1 MRSLHRFLIR
11 LRNLVT
17 SRRGDQRLREELED
31 YVAREA
37 EANMQAGM
45 SEEEARRRARM
56 KLGAAEAIREQYHA
70 EEGLPL
76 LECLALDTQ
85 SSLRQMR
92 HSPGFTLVVVLTMAL
107 GIAATTTMFT
117 LVYSTLLRSLPYP
130 QSERVI
136 AIHDTRIA
144 GRSAGGLM
152 TGPRF
157 YDIEARNRSFS
168 SLTCIYFDESTLIAG
183 KKLPIYVNAA
193 AANAGFWDVFGTAP
207 MLGRVFNAKDDLPHA
222 PQTVV
227 LSYSGWQRLFGGD
240 PNVIG
245 EQVTLYQQTATIV
258 GVMPRDFSAPGSVD
272 LWHPAQFVPNEWGNY
287 RGDELRGYIVFGRL
301 RPGVTPAQAQGD
313 LDRIGEQL
321 RREYPSSDGA
331 WRFTSETLREA
342 LYGHVQ
348 PALLVLLIASA
359 LLLLIACINV
369 ANLLLSRATARRRE
383 VALRRAL
390 GASGRR
396 VAFQL
401 LVESGLLGLAGGG
414 TGILLAFALTRTAAT
429 SLPGILGRPGTI
441 HMDGIVI
448 GIAMLIS
455 LATGIVF
462 GVAPVLE
469 TRKVQLHSA
478 LKQGEARLG
487 GSSGNWL
494 RSVLVG
500 VQVGLSLVLLV
511 GASLLAESLWNL
523 TKQPLGFEP
532 EHLLTFRLV
541 LPFNTRPEVARN
553 FYNDVQQ
560 RIENLPGVEA
570 AGQINSPPMMDFHLL
585 ARYGADWLPQG
596 PNQPAISADSRS
608 IAGNL
613 LGAMGTPLLAGRA
626 FSAEDQVSTLPPVLV
641 NETLVREF
649 LPKGNPIGH
658 HLLLD
663 GQAHE
668 IVGVVADVRGV
679 SGAIAAEP
687 GPAVYSP
694 ANADGSWHRYF
705 LVRTNVPPEQVVKS
719 IREQVYQAD
728 PRQSVGRIE
737 TMDQLLSDA
746 VAQPRLNAAVVGSFA
761 GIALL
766 LACVGIYGVVSY
778 FAAQRTQ
785 EIGVRMALGA
795 TRGNITRLF
804 VRRAMVPAAIGLAT
818 GTVVSLA
825 ANRLLR
831 SQLYGVQPDD
841 LRLYLAS
848 LLVLLTPLLV
858 ATLRPAMRAA
868 KTEPMEAL
876 RTE

>member
-1 MRSLHRFLIR
+1 MKALRRFVTR
-11 LRNLVT
+11 LRNLVIG
-17 SRRGDQRLREELED
+17 RRGDARLREEMED
-31 YVAREA
+31 YVARAA
-37 EANMQAGM
+37 EANLQAGM
-45 SEEEARRRARM
+45 SEEEARRQARM
-56 KLGAAEAIREQYHA
+56 KLGAGEAIREQYHA

-76 LECLALDTQ
+76 LECLALDTRFA
-85 SSLRQMR
+85 LRQMR
-92 HSPGFTLVVVLTMAL
+92 RSPGFTLVVVLTMAL

-117 LVYSTLLRSLPYP
+117 VVYSTLVRSLPYP
-130 QSERVI
+130 QSGRIV
-136 AIHDTRIA
+136 AFHDTRIA

-168 SLTCIYFDESTLIAG
+168 SLAIFSFNESTLIAG

-193 AANAGFWDVFGTAP
+193 VVNAGFWDVFDTAP
-207 MLGRVFNAKDDLPHA
+207 MLGRVLNAKDDVPHA

-227 LSYSGWQRLFGGD
+227 LSYPGWQRLFGGN

-245 EQVTLYQQTATIV
+245 EQVTLDQQTAAIV
-258 GVMPRDFSAPGSVD
+258 GVMPRDFSAPAGVD
-272 LWHPAQFVPNEWGNY
+272 FWRAAQLGPNSWGNY
-287 RGDELRGYIVFGRL
+287 RGDGLRAFNVFGRL
-301 RPGVTPAQAQGD
+301 RRGVTPAQAQGD

-331 WRFTSETLREA
+331 WRFTSETLRED
-342 LYGHVQ
+342 LYGKMQ
-348 PALLVLLIASA
+348 PALVALLIASA

-369 ANLLLSRATARRRE
+369 ANLLLSRATARQRE

-401 LVESGLLGLAGGG
+401 LVESGLLALAGGG

-448 GIAMLIS
+448 GIALLIS
-455 LATGIVF
+455 LATGMVF

-478 LKQGEARLG
+478 LKRGEARLG
-487 GSSGNWL
+487 GSSGHWL

-541 LPFNTRPEVARN
+541 LPFDTTPEVARN
-553 FYNDVQQ
+553 FFNDVQQ

-570 AGQINSPPMMDFHLL
+570 AGEINSRPMLDFHLRL
-585 ARYGADWLPQG
+585 SYDADWLPQVA
-596 PNQPAISADSRS
+596 NQPAISADSRS

-626 FSAEDQVSTLPPVLV
+626 FTAEDQVATLPPVLV
-641 NETLVREF
+641 NEALVREF

-663 GQAHE
+663 GQARE

-687 GPAVYSP
+687 GPVVYSP

-719 IREQVYQAD
+719 IRQQVYQAN
-728 PRQSVGRIE
+728 PRESVGRIE
-737 TMDQLLSDA
+737 TMDQLLSAA
-746 VAQPRLNAAVVGSFA
+746 VAQPRLNAAVVASFA

-766 LACVGIYGVVSY
+766 LACVGIYGVVSF

-795 TRGNITRLF
+795 TRCDITQLF
-804 VRRAMVPAAIGLAT
+804 VRRAMVPAAIGLVI

-848 LLVLLTPLLV
+848 LLVLLAPLLV
-858 ATLRPAMRAA
+858 ATLRPAIRAG
-868 KTEPMEAL
+868 KTEPMVAL

>member
-1 MRSLHRFLIR
+1 MKTLRRFVTR

-17 SRRGDQRLREELED
+17 GRRGDARLREEMED
-31 YVAREA
+31 YVARAA
-37 EANMQAGM
+37 EANLQAGM
-45 SEEEARRRARM
+45 SEEEARRQARM
-56 KLGAAEAIREQYHA
+56 KLGAVEAIREQYHA

-76 LECLALDTQ
+76 LECLVQDTRF
-85 SSLRQMR
+85 SLRQMR
-92 HSPGFTLVVVLTMAL
+92 RSPGFTLVVVLTMAL
-107 GIAATTTMFT
+107 GIAATTTIFT
-117 LVYSTLLRSLPYP
+117 VVYSTLVRNLPYP
-130 QSERVI
+130 QSERIV

-168 SLTCIYFDESTLIAG
+168 SLAIFSFKESTLIAG

-193 AANAGFWDVFGTAP
+193 VVNAGFWDVFDTAP
-207 MLGRVFNAKDDLPHA
+207 MLGRVLNTKDDVPHA
-222 PQTVV
+222 PQTAV
-227 LSYSGWQRLFGGD
+227 LSYPGWQRLFGGD

-245 EQVTLYQQTATIV
+245 EQVTLDQQTATIV
-258 GVMPRDFSAPGSVD
+258 GVMPRDFSAPAGVDFWRAAQLGPNSWGS
-272 LWHPAQFVPNEWGNY
+272 Y
-287 RGDELRGYIVFGRL
+287 RGDGLRAFNVFGRL
-301 RPGVTPAQAQGD
+301 RRGITPAQAQGD

-321 RREYPSSDGA
+321 RRDYPSSDGA
-331 WRFTSETLREA
+331 WRFTSETLREY

-348 PALLVLLIASA
+348 PALVALLIASA

-369 ANLLLSRATARRRE
+369 ANLLLSRATARQRE

-401 LVESGLLGLAGGG
+401 LVESGLLAFAGGG
-414 TGILLAFALTRTAAT
+414 TGILMAWGLTRRAAT
-429 SLPGILGRPGTI
+429 SLPGILGQPGTI
-441 HMDGIVI
+441 HMDAIVI
-448 GIAMLIS
+448 GIALLTS

-469 TRKVQLHSA
+469 TRKVPLHSA

-500 VQVGLSLVLLV
+500 VQVSLSLVLLV
-511 GASLLAESLWNL
+511 GAWLLAESLWNL

-541 LPFNTRPEVARN
+541 LPFSTRPEVARN
-553 FYNDVQQ
+553 FFNDVQQ

-570 AGQINSPPMMDFHLL
+570 AGQINSPPMLDFHLR
-585 ARYGADWLPQG
+585 ASYDADWLPQVA
-596 PNQPAISADSRS
+596 NQPAISADSRS

-626 FSAEDQVSTLPPVLV
+626 FTAEDQVSTLPPVLV
-641 NETLVREF
+641 NEALVREF

-663 GQAHE
+663 GQARE

-687 GPAVYSP
+687 GPVVYSP

-719 IREQVYQAD
+719 IRQQVYQAN
-728 PRQSVGRIE
+728 PRESVGRIE
-737 TMDQLLSDA
+737 TMDQLLSAA
-746 VAQPRLNAAVVGSFA
+746 VAQPRLNAAVVASFA

-766 LACVGIYGVVSY
+766 LACVGIYGVVSF
-778 FAAQRTQ
+778 FAAQRTR

-795 TRGNITRLF
+795 TRGDITRLF
-804 VRRAMVPAAIGLAT
+804 VRRAMVPAAIGLAI

-848 LLVLLTPLLV
+848 LLVLLAPLLV
-858 ATLRPAMRAA
+858 ATLRPAIRAG
-868 KTEPMEAL
+868 KTEPMVAL

>member
-1 MRSLHRFLIR
+1 MHWWQIR
-11 LRNLVT
+11 KRGADLERELRYDL
-17 SRRGDQRLREELED
+17 ELEEEEQ
-31 YVAREA
+31 REKGLSA
-37 EANMQAGM
+37 
-45 SEEEARRRARM
+45 EEARYAARRAFGNPT
-56 KLGAAEAIREQYHA
+56 LIREQTHEA
-70 EEGLPL
+70 WGTAQF
-76 LECLALDTQ
+76 ECFWQDVHYA
-85 SSLRQMR
+85 LRQMSR
-92 HSPGFTLVVVLTMAL
+92 SLGFTLVAVLTMAL

-117 LVYSTLLRSLPYP
+117 VVYSTLLRSLPYP
-130 QSERVI
+130 QSERIV

-168 SLTCIYFDESTLIAG
+168 SLALFYFDESTLIAG
-183 KKLPIYVNAA
+183 KKLPIYVKAA
-193 AANAGFWDVFGTAP
+193 GANAGFWDVFDTAP
-207 MLGRVFNAKDDLPHA
+207 MLGRVFNARDDVPHA
-222 PQTVV
+222 PRTVV
-227 LSYSGWQRLFGGD
+227 LSYPGWQRLFGGD
-240 PNVIG
+240 PNIIG
-245 EQVTLYQQTATIV
+245 EQVKLDQQTATIV
-258 GVMPRDFSAPGSVD
+258 GVMPRGFSAPGGVD
-272 LWHPAQFVPNEWGNY
+272 LWHAAQFTPNNWGND
-287 RGDELRGYIVFGRL
+287 RGDGLRDTNVFGRL
-301 RPGVTPAQAQGD
+301 RLGVTLAQAQAD

-331 WRFTSETLREA
+331 WRFTGETLREDW
-342 LYGHVQ
+342 YGQVQ
-348 PALLVLLIASA
+348 SPLVVLLIASA

-369 ANLLLSRATARRRE
+369 ANLLLSRATTRQRE

-390 GASGRR
+390 GASERR
-396 VAFQL
+396 VAFQFF
-401 LVESGLLGLAGGG
+401 VESVLLALAGGG
-414 TGILLAFALTRTAAT
+414 TGILLAFVLTRIAAT

-441 HMDGIVI
+441 HMDGTVI
-448 GIAMLIS
+448 GVALLIS
-455 LATGIVF
+455 VATGIVF
-462 GVAPVLE
+462 GVVPVLE
-469 TRKVQLHSA
+469 TR
-478 LKQGEARLG
+478 
-487 GSSGNWL
+487 L
-494 RSVLVG
+494 RSVLLG

-523 TKQPLGFEP
+523 MKQPLGFEP
-532 EHLLTFRLV
+532 EHLLTVRVV
-541 LPFNTRPEVARN
+541 LPWNTRPEAVRN

-570 AGQINSPPMMDFHLL
+570 AGQISSPPMTDFHV
-585 ARYGADWLPQG
+585 RGSFDADWLPQVA
-596 PNQPAISADSRS
+596 NQPAISAENRN

-613 LGAMGTPLLAGRA
+613 LAAIGTPLLAGRA
-626 FSAEDQVSTLPPVLV
+626 FAAEDQVSTLPPVLV
-641 NETLVREF
+641 NEALVRAF

-687 GPAVYSP
+687 GPAVYWP
-694 ANADGSWHRYF
+694 ANANGGWHRYF
-705 LVRTNVPPEQVVKS
+705 LVRTNVPPEQVAKS

-728 PRQSVGRIE
+728 PRQSVGEIE

-746 VAQPRLNAAVVGSFA
+746 VAQPRLNAAVVASFA

-766 LACVGIYGVVSY
+766 LACVGIYGVISY

-795 TRGNITRLF
+795 TRGDITRLF

-848 LLVLLTPLLV
+848 LLVLLVPLLV
-858 ATLRPAMRAA
+858 ATLRPAIRAG

>member
-1 MRSLHRFLIR
+1 MHWWQIR
-11 LRNLVT
+11 KRDADLERELRYDL
-17 SRRGDQRLREELED
+17 ELEEEEQ
-31 YVAREA
+31 REKGLSA
-37 EANMQAGM
+37 
-45 SEEEARRRARM
+45 EEARYAARRAFGNPT
-56 KLGAAEAIREQYHA
+56 LIREQTHEAWGTAQFERFWQDVHYA
-70 EEGLPL
+70 
-76 LECLALDTQ
+76 
-85 SSLRQMR
+85 LRQMR
-92 HSPGFTLVVVLTMAL
+92 RSLGFTLVVVLTMAL

-117 LVYSTLLRSLPYP
+117 VVYSTLLRSLPYP
-130 QSERVI
+130 QSERIV

-168 SLTCIYFDESTLIAG
+168 SLAFFYFDESTLIAG
-183 KKLPIYVNAA
+183 KKLPIYVKAA
-193 AANAGFWDVFGTAP
+193 GANAGFWDVFDTAP
-207 MLGRVFNAKDDLPHA
+207 MLGRVFNAKDDVPHA

-227 LSYSGWQRLFGGD
+227 LSYPGWQRLFGGD

-245 EQVTLYQQTATIV
+245 EQVTLDQQTATIV
-258 GVMPRDFSAPGSVD
+258 GVMPRDFSAPGGVD
-272 LWHPAQFVPNEWGNY
+272 FWHAAQFVPNNWGNY
-287 RGDELRGYIVFGRL
+287 RDDGQRFIIVFGRL
-301 RPGVTPAQAQGD
+301 RPGVTLAQAQGD

-331 WRFTSETLREA
+331 WRFTSETLREDR
-342 LYGHVQ
+342 YGHEQ
-348 PALLVLLIASA
+348 PALVALLLASA

-369 ANLLLSRATARRRE
+369 ANMLLSRATARQRE

-401 LVESGLLGLAGGG
+401 LVESGLLALAGGG

-448 GIAMLIS
+448 GIALLIS

-462 GVAPVLE
+462 GVVPLLE

-487 GSSGNWL
+487 GSSGDWL

-523 TKQPLGFEP
+523 MKQPLGFEP

-541 LPFNTRPEVARN
+541 LPGNMRPEVVRN

-570 AGQINSPPMMDFHLL
+570 AGQINGPPMIGFHL
-585 ARYGADWLPQG
+585 RGSYDADWLPQVA
-596 PNQPAISADSRS
+596 NQPAISAENRS

-613 LGAMGTPLLAGRA
+613 LVAMGTPLLAGRA
-626 FSAEDQVSTLPPVLV
+626 FAAEDQVSTLPPVLV
-641 NETLVREF
+641 NEALVREF

-658 HLLLD
+658 HLLLN

-687 GPAVYSP
+687 GPAVYWP

-705 LVRTNVPPEQVVKS
+705 LVRTNVPPEQVAKS

-728 PRQSVGRIE
+728 PRQSVGEIE

-746 VAQPRLNAAVVGSFA
+746 VAQPRLNAAVVASFA

-795 TRGNITRLF
+795 TRGDITLLF

-818 GTVVSLA
+818 GTVVSPA

-848 LLVLLTPLLV
+848 LLVLLAPLLV
-858 ATLRPAMRAA
+858 ATLMPAIRAG
-868 KTEPMEAL
+868 KREPMEAL

>member
-1 MRSLHRFLIR
+1 MKTLNRFLIR

-17 SRRGDQRLREELED
+17 GRRGDQRLREELED

-37 EANMQAGM
+37 EANIQAGM
-45 SEEEARRRARM
+45 SEEEARRQARM

-76 LECLALDTQ
+76 LECLAQDTRF
-85 SSLRQMR
+85 SLRQMR
-92 HSPGFTLVVVLTMAL
+92 RSLGFTLVVVLTMAL

-117 LVYSTLLRSLPYP
+117 VVYSTLLRSLPYP
-130 QSERVI
+130 QSERIV

-168 SLTCIYFDESTLIAG
+168 SLAFFYFDESTLIAG
-183 KKLPIYVNAA
+183 KKLPIYVKAA
-193 AANAGFWDVFGTAP
+193 GANAGFWDVFDTAP
-207 MLGRVFNAKDDLPHA
+207 MLGRVFNAKDDVPHA
-222 PQTVV
+222 PQTIV
-227 LSYSGWQRLFGGD
+227 LSYPGWQRLFGGD

-245 EQVTLYQQTATIV
+245 EQVTLDQQTATIV
-258 GVMPRDFSAPGSVD
+258 GVMPRDFSAPVD
-272 LWHPAQFVPNEWGNY
+272 LWHAAQFVPNNWGNY
-287 RGDELRGYIVFGRL
+287 RGDGLRGIIVLGRL
-301 RPGVTPAQAQGD
+301 RQGVTPAHAQAD

-321 RREYPSSDGA
+321 GTEYPSSDGA
-331 WRFTSETLREA
+331 WRFTSETLRED

-348 PALLVLLIASA
+348 PALVALQIASA

-369 ANLLLSRATARRRE
+369 ANLLLSRATARQRE

-401 LVESGLLGLAGGG
+401 LVESGLLALAGGG

-429 SLPGILGRPGTI
+429 RLPGILGRPGTI

-448 GIAMLIS
+448 GIALLIS

-462 GVAPVLE
+462 GVVPVLE

-500 VQVGLSLVLLV
+500 VQVGLSVVLLV

-523 TKQPLGFEP
+523 MKQPLGFEP

-541 LPFNTRPEVARN
+541 LPWNTRPEVVRN

-570 AGQINSPPMMDFHLL
+570 AGQISAPPMTDFHV
-585 ARYGADWLPQG
+585 RGSYDADWLPQVA
-596 PNQPAISADSRS
+596 NQPAISAENRN

-613 LGAMGTPLLAGRA
+613 LVAIGTPLLAGRA
-626 FSAEDQVSTLPPVLV
+626 FAAEDQVSTLPPVLV
-641 NETLVREF
+641 NEALVREF

-658 HLLLD
+658 HLLLN

-668 IVGVVADVRGV
+668 IVGVVADVRLV
-679 SGAIAAEP
+679 SGTIAAEP
-687 GPAVYSP
+687 GPAVYWP
-694 ANADGSWHRYF
+694 ANANGGWHRYF
-705 LVRTNVPPEQVVKS
+705 LVRTNVPPEQLAKS

-728 PRQSVGRIE
+728 PRQSVGEIE

-746 VAQPRLNAAVVGSFA
+746 VAQPRLNAAVVASFA

-785 EIGVRMALGA
+785 EIGVRVALGA
-795 TRGNITRLF
+795 TRGEITRLF

-848 LLVLLTPLLV
+848 LLVLLAPLLV
-858 ATLRPAMRAA
+858 ATLRPAIRAG

>member
-1 MRSLHRFLIR
+1 MKTLNRFLIR

-17 SRRGDQRLREELED
+17 GRRGDQRLREELED

-37 EANMQAGM
+37 EANIQAGM
-45 SEEEARRRARM
+45 SEEEARRQARM
-56 KLGAAEAIREQYHA
+56 KLGGAEAIREQYHA

-76 LECLALDTQ
+76 LECLAQDTRF
-85 SSLRQMR
+85 SLRQMR
-92 HSPGFTLVVVLTMAL
+92 RSPGFTLVVVLTMAL

-117 LVYSTLLRSLPYP
+117 VVYSTLLKRLPYP
-130 QSERVI
+130 QAGKI
-136 AIHDTRIA
+136 LAIHDTRIA

-157 YDIEARNRSFS
+157 YDIEARNQSFS

-193 AANAGFWDVFGTAP
+193 AANAGFWDVFDTAP
-207 MLGRVFNAKDDLPHA
+207 MLGRVFNAKDDVPHA

-245 EQVTLYQQTATIV
+245 EQVTLYQRTATIV
-258 GVMPRDFSAPGSVD
+258 GVMPRDFSAPGDVD
-272 LWHPAQFVPNEWGNY
+272 FWHPAHFVPNEWGNE
-287 RGDELRGYIVFGRL
+287 RGDELRGYLVFGRL

-321 RREYPSSDGA
+321 RREYPSSDGP
-331 WRFTSETLREA
+331 WRFTSQTLRED

-348 PALLVLLIASA
+348 PALIALLIASA

-401 LVESGLLGLAGGG
+401 LVESGLLALAGGG
-414 TGILLAFALTRTAAT
+414 MGILLAFALTRAAAT
-429 SLPGILGRPGTI
+429 GLPGILGRPGTI
-441 HMDGIVI
+441 HMNGIVI
-448 GIAMLIS
+448 GIALLIS

-478 LKQGEARLG
+478 LREGEARLG

-523 TKQPLGFEP
+523 TKLPLGFEP

-541 LPFNTRPEVARN
+541 LPWNTKPEVARN

-560 RIENLPGVEA
+560 RIENLHGVEA
-570 AGQINSPPMMDFHLL
+570 AGQINSPPMMDFHLRVSY
-585 ARYGADWLPQG
+585 AADWLPQVA
-596 PNQPAISADSRS
+596 NQAAISADSRS

-641 NETLVREF
+641 NEALVREF

-658 HLLLD
+658 HLLRD

-668 IVGVVADVRGV
+668 IVGVVADVRGE

-705 LVRTNVPPEQVVKS
+705 LVRTNVPLEQVAKS

-746 VAQPRLNAAVVGSFA
+746 VAQPRLNAAVVASFA

-795 TRGNITRLF
+795 TRGDITRLF

-848 LLVLLTPLLV
+848 LLVLLAPLLV
-858 ATLRPAMRAA
+858 ATLRPAIRAG

>member
-1 MRSLHRFLIR
+1 MKTLNRFLIR

-17 SRRGDQRLREELED
+17 GRRGDQRLREELED
-31 YVAREA
+31 YVARQA
-37 EANMQAGM
+37 EANIQAGM
-45 SEEEARRRARM
+45 SEEEARRQARI

-76 LECLALDTQ
+76 LECLAQDTRF
-85 SSLRQMR
+85 SLRQMR
-92 HSPGFTLVVVLTMAL
+92 RSPGFTLVVVLTMAL

-117 LVYSTLLRSLPYP
+117 VAYSTLLRSLPYP
-130 QSERVI
+130 QSERIV

-168 SLTCIYFDESTLIAG
+168 SLAFFYYNESTLIAG

-193 AANAGFWDVFGTAP
+193 VANAGFWDVFDTAP
-207 MLGRVFNAKDDLPHA
+207 MLGRVLNAKDDLPHA

-227 LSYSGWQRLFGGD
+227 LSYPGWQRLFGGD

-245 EQVTLYQQTATIV
+245 EQVTLDQQTATIV
-258 GVMPRDFSAPGSVD
+258 GVMPRDFSAPAGVD
-272 LWHPAQFVPNEWGNY
+272 FWRAAQFVPNSWGNY
-287 RGDELRGYIVFGRL
+287 RGDGLRDFNVFGRL
-301 RPGVTPAQAQGD
+301 RRGLTPAQAQGD

-331 WRFTSETLREA
+331 WRFTSETLRED

-348 PALLVLLIASA
+348 PALVALLISSA

-369 ANLLLSRATARRRE
+369 ANLLLSRATARQRE
-383 VALRRAL
+383 IALRRAL

-448 GIAMLIS
+448 GIALLIS

-469 TRKVQLHSA
+469 TRKGQLHSA

-487 GSSGNWL
+487 GSLGNWL

-523 TKQPLGFEP
+523 VKQPLGFKP

-541 LPFNTRPEVARN
+541 LPFNTKPEVARN

-560 RIENLPGVEA
+560 RIENLHGVEA
-570 AGQINSPPMMDFHLL
+570 AGQINSPPMLDFHL
-585 ARYGADWLPQG
+585 RGSYDADWLPQVA
-596 PNQPAISADSRS
+596 NQPAISADSRS

-626 FSAEDQVSTLPPVLV
+626 FTAEDQVSTLPPVLV
-641 NETLVREF
+641 NEALVREF
-649 LPKGNPIGH
+649 LPEGNPIGH

-663 GQAHE
+663 GQARE

-679 SGAIAAEP
+679 SGAITAEP
-687 GPAVYSP
+687 GPVVYSP

-705 LVRTNVPPEQVVKS
+705 LVRTNVPPEQVAKS

-737 TMDQLLSDA
+737 TMDQLLSA
-746 VAQPRLNAAVVGSFA
+746 VVAQPRLNAAVVASFA

-766 LACVGIYGVVSY
+766 LACVGIYGVVSF

-795 TRGNITRLF
+795 TRGDITRLF

-848 LLVLLTPLLV
+848 LLVLLAPLLV
-858 ATLRPAMRAA
+858 ATLRPAIRAG

>member
-1 MRSLHRFLIR
+1 MKTLNRFLIR

-17 SRRGDQRLREELED
+17 GRRGDQRLREELED

-37 EANMQAGM
+37 EANIQAGM
-45 SEEEARRRARM
+45 SEEEARRQARM

-76 LECLALDTQ
+76 LECLAQDTRF
-85 SSLRQMR
+85 SLRQMR
-92 HSPGFTLVVVLTMAL
+92 RSLGFTLVVVLTMAL

-117 LVYSTLLRSLPYP
+117 VVYSTLLRSLPYP
-130 QSERVI
+130 QSERIV

-168 SLTCIYFDESTLIAG
+168 SLAFFYFDESTLIAG
-183 KKLPIYVNAA
+183 KKLPIYVRAA
-193 AANAGFWDVFGTAP
+193 GANAGFWDVFDTAP
-207 MLGRVFNAKDDLPHA
+207 MLGRVFNAKDDVPHA
-222 PQTVV
+222 PQIVV
-227 LSYSGWQRLFGGD
+227 LSYPGWQRLFGGD

-245 EQVTLYQQTATIV
+245 EQVTLDQQTVTIV
-258 GVMPRDFSAPGSVD
+258 GVMPRDFSAPGGVD
-272 LWHPAQFVPNEWGNY
+272 LWHAAQFVPNNWGND
-287 RGDELRGYIVFGRL
+287 RGDGLRNIIVFGRL
-301 RPGVTPAQAQGD
+301 RRGVTPAQAQGD

-331 WRFTSETLREA
+331 WRFTSETLREDR
-342 LYGHVQ
+342 YGHEE
-348 PALLVLLIASA
+348 PALVALLIASA

-369 ANLLLSRATARRRE
+369 ANLLLSRATARQRE

-401 LVESGLLGLAGGG
+401 LVESGLLALAGGG
-414 TGILLAFALTRTAAT
+414 TGILLAFVLTRTAAT

-448 GIAMLIS
+448 GIALLIS

-462 GVAPVLE
+462 GVVPVLE

-523 TKQPLGFEP
+523 MKQPLGFEP

-541 LPFNTRPEVARN
+541 LPWNTRPEAVRN
-553 FYNDVQQ
+553 FYDDVQQ

-570 AGQINSPPMMDFHLL
+570 AGQISSPPMTDFHV
-585 ARYGADWLPQG
+585 RGSYDADWLPQVA
-596 PNQPAISADSRS
+596 NQPAISAENRN

-613 LGAMGTPLLAGRA
+613 LGTMGTPLLAGKSVYGGGPGFDTATGTGERSLGA
-626 FSAEDQVSTLPPVLV
+626 GVSAEGKSNRT
-641 NETLVREF
+641 
-649 LPKGNPIGH
+649 
-658 HLLLD
+658 
-663 GQAHE
+663 
-668 IVGVVADVRGV
+668 
-679 SGAIAAEP
+679 
-687 GPAVYSP
+687 SP
-694 ANADGSWHRYF
+694 APEWRGARDRGGGCRCARGIGSDRGGAW
-705 LVRTNVPPEQVVKS
+705 T
-719 IREQVYQAD
+719 
-728 PRQSVGRIE
+728 GC
-737 TMDQLLSDA
+737 
-746 VAQPRLNAAVVGSFA
+746 
-761 GIALL
+761 L
-766 LACVGIYGVVSY
+766 LACER
-778 FAAQRTQ
+778 QWR
-785 EIGVRMALGA
+785 
-795 TRGNITRLF
+795 
-804 VRRAMVPAAIGLAT
+804 
-818 GTVVSLA
+818 
-825 ANRLLR
+825 
-831 SQLYGVQPDD
+831 
-841 LRLYLAS
+841 LAS
-848 LLVLLTPLLV
+848 LLSGADECAAGTSRKVDPRAGIPSGPAAV
-858 ATLRPAMRAA
+858 GRRDRDDGSATKRCCGATTAERSGGCVICRDRIAAGLRWNLWSGIVFCCAA
-868 KTEPMEAL
+868 HAGDWRPDGTRSDAG
-876 RTE
+876 

>member
-1 MRSLHRFLIR
+1 M
-11 LRNLVT
+11 
-17 SRRGDQRLREELED
+17 
-31 YVAREA
+31 
-37 EANMQAGM
+37 
-45 SEEEARRRARM
+45 
-56 KLGAAEAIREQYHA
+56 
-70 EEGLPL
+70 
-76 LECLALDTQ
+76 LECLAQDTRF
-85 SSLRQMR
+85 SLRQMR
-92 HSPGFTLVVVLTMAL
+92 RSPGFTFMVVLTMAL

-117 LVYSTLLRSLPYP
+117 VVYSTLLRSLPYP
-130 QSERVI
+130 QSERIV

-168 SLTCIYFDESTLIAG
+168 SLAFFYFDESTLIAG

-193 AANAGFWDVFGTAP
+193 GVNAGFWDVFDTAP
-207 MLGRVFNAKDDLPHA
+207 MLGRVLNARDDVPHA

-227 LSYSGWQRLFGGD
+227 LSYPGWQRLFGGD

-245 EQVTLYQQTATIV
+245 EQVTLDQQAATIV
-258 GVMPRDFSAPGSVD
+258 GVMPRDFSAPGGVD
-272 LWHPAQFVPNEWGNY
+272 FWRAAQFGPNNWGNY
-287 RGDELRGYIVFGRL
+287 RGDGLRDTNVFGRL
-301 RPGVTPAQAQGD
+301 RLGVTLAQAQAD

-331 WRFTSETLREA
+331 WRFTSETLREYRYGQVQSA
-342 LYGHVQ
+342 LV
-348 PALLVLLIASA
+348 VLLIASA

-369 ANLLLSRATARRRE
+369 ANLLLSRATTRQRE

-401 LVESGLLGLAGGG
+401 LVESVLLALAGGG
-414 TGILLAFALTRTAAT
+414 TGILLAFVLTRIAAT

-441 HMDGIVI
+441 HMDGVVI
-448 GIAMLIS
+448 GVALLIS
-455 LATGIVF
+455 VATGIVF
-462 GVAPVLE
+462 GVVPVLE

-478 LKQGEARLG
+478 LKQGETRLG

-523 TKQPLGFEP
+523 MKQPLGFEP
-532 EHLLTFRLV
+532 EHLLTVRVV
-541 LPFNTRPEVARN
+541 LPLNTRPEAVRN

-570 AGQINSPPMMDFHLL
+570 AGQISSPPMTDFHV
-585 ARYGADWLPQG
+585 RGSFDADWLPQVA
-596 PNQPAISADSRS
+596 NQPAISAENRN

-613 LGAMGTPLLAGRA
+613 LVAMGTPLLAGRA
-626 FSAEDQVSTLPPVLV
+626 FTAADQVSTVPPVLV
-641 NETLVREF
+641 NEALVREF

-658 HLLLD
+658 HLLLN

-687 GPAVYSP
+687 GPAVYWP
-694 ANADGSWHRYF
+694 ANANGGWHRYF
-705 LVRTNVPPEQVVKS
+705 LVRTKVPPEQLAKS

-728 PRQSVGRIE
+728 PRQSVGGIE
-737 TMDQLLSDA
+737 TMDQLLGDA
-746 VAQPRLNAAVVGSFA
+746 VAQPRLNAAVFASFA

-778 FAAQRTQ
+778 LAAQRTQ

-795 TRGNITRLF
+795 TRGDITRLF

-841 LRLYLAS
+841 LRLYLAC
-848 LLVLLTPLLV
+848 LLVLLAPLLV
-858 ATLRPAMRAA
+858 ATLRPAIRAG

-876 RTE
+876 RAE

>member
-1 MRSLHRFLIR
+1 MKTLNRCLIR

-17 SRRGDQRLREELED
+17 GRRGDQRLREELED

-37 EANMQAGM
+37 EANIQAGM
-45 SEEEARRRARM
+45 SEEEARRQAWM

-76 LECLALDTQ
+76 LECLAQDTRF
-85 SSLRQMR
+85 SLRQMR
-92 HSPGFTLVVVLTMAL
+92 RSLGFTLVVVLTMAL

-117 LVYSTLLRSLPYP
+117 VVYSTLIRSLPYP
-130 QSERVI
+130 QSERIV
-136 AIHDTRIA
+136 AIHDTRIT
-144 GRSAGGLM
+144 GQSAGGLM

-157 YDIEARNRSFS
+157 YDIAARNRSFS
-168 SLTCIYFDESTLIAG
+168 SLAFFDFDESTLIAG
-183 KKLPIYVNAA
+183 KKLPIYVKGAG
-193 AANAGFWDVFGTAP
+193 ANAGFWDVFDTAP
-207 MLGRVFNAKDDLPHA
+207 MLGRVFNARDDVPHA
-222 PQTVV
+222 PQIVV
-227 LSYSGWQRLFGGD
+227 LSYPGWQRLFGGD

-245 EQVTLYQQTATIV
+245 EQVTLDQQAATIV
-258 GVMPRDFSAPGSVD
+258 GVMPRDFSAPGGVD
-272 LWHPAQFVPNEWGNY
+272 LWHAAQFVPNSWGDY
-287 RGDELRGYIVFGRL
+287 RGDDLRDTNVFGRL
-301 RPGVTPAQAQGD
+301 RLGVTPAHAQAD

-331 WRFTSETLREA
+331 WRFTSETLREHWYGQVQSA
-342 LYGHVQ
+342 LV
-348 PALLVLLIASA
+348 VLLIASA
-359 LLLLIACINV
+359 LLLIACINV
-369 ANLLLSRATARRRE
+369 ANLLLSRATTRQRE

-396 VAFQL
+396 VAFQFF
-401 LVESGLLGLAGGG
+401 VESVLLALAGGG
-414 TGILLAFALTRTAAT
+414 TGILLAFVLTRIAAT
-429 SLPGILGRPGTI
+429 SLPGTLVQPGTI

-448 GIAMLIS
+448 GVALLIS
-455 LATGIVF
+455 VATGIVF
-462 GVAPVLE
+462 GVVPVLE

-478 LKQGEARLG
+478 LKQGETRLG

-523 TKQPLGFEP
+523 MKQPLGFEP
-532 EHLLTFRLV
+532 EHLLTVRV
-541 LPFNTRPEVARN
+541 LLPWDTSQEAVGN

-570 AGQINSPPMMDFHLL
+570 AGQISAPPVTDFHV
-585 ARYGADWLPQG
+585 RGSFNADWLPQVA
-596 PNQPAISADSRS
+596 NQPAVSAEIRN

-613 LGAMGTPLLAGRA
+613 LVAIGTPLLAGRA
-626 FSAEDQVSTLPPVLV
+626 FTAADQVSTVPPVLV
-641 NETLVREF
+641 NEALVREF
-649 LPKGNPIGH
+649 MPQGNPIGH
-658 HLLLD
+658 HLLVD

-668 IVGVVADVRGV
+668 IVGVVADVRGI

-687 GPAVYSP
+687 GPAVYWP
-694 ANADGSWHRYF
+694 ANTHGGWHRYF
-705 LVRTNVPPEQVVKS
+705 MVRTKVPPEQLAKS

-728 PRQSVGRIE
+728 PRQSVGEIE

-746 VAQPRLNAAVVGSFA
+746 VEQPRLNAAVVASFA

-766 LACVGIYGVVSY
+766 LACVGIYGVVSH

-795 TRGNITRLF
+795 TRGDITRLF
-804 VRRAMVPAAIGLAT
+804 VRRVMVPAAIGLAA
-818 GTVVSLA
+818 GSVVSLA

-848 LLVLLTPLLV
+848 LLVLLAPLLV
-858 ATLRPAMRAA
+858 AILRPAILAG

>member
-1 MRSLHRFLIR
+1 
-11 LRNLVT
+11 
-17 SRRGDQRLREELED
+17 
-31 YVAREA
+31 
-37 EANMQAGM
+37 
-45 SEEEARRRARM
+45 
-56 KLGAAEAIREQYHA
+56 
-70 EEGLPL
+70 
-76 LECLALDTQ
+76 
-85 SSLRQMR
+85 
-92 HSPGFTLVVVLTMAL
+92 
-107 GIAATTTMFT
+107 
-117 LVYSTLLRSLPYP
+117 
-130 QSERVI
+130 
-136 AIHDTRIA
+136 
-144 GRSAGGLM
+144 M

-157 YDIEARNRSFS
+157 YDIAARNRSVS
-168 SLTCIYFDESTLIAG
+168 SLAFFYFDESTLIAG
-183 KKLPIYVNAA
+183 KKLPIYVKGAG
-193 AANAGFWDVFGTAP
+193 ANAGFWDVFDTAP
-207 MLGRVFNAKDDLPHA
+207 MLGRVFNARDDVPHA
-222 PQTVV
+222 PQIVV
-227 LSYSGWQRLFGGD
+227 LSYPGWQRLFGGD

-245 EQVTLYQQTATIV
+245 EQVTLDQQAATIV
-258 GVMPRDFSAPGSVD
+258 GVMPRDFSAPGGVD
-272 LWHPAQFVPNEWGNY
+272 LWHAAQFVPNNWGNY
-287 RGDELRGYIVFGRL
+287 RGDGLRNIIVFGRL

-331 WRFTSETLREA
+331 WRFTSETLRED

-348 PALLVLLIASA
+348 PALVALLIASA

-369 ANLLLSRATARRRE
+369 ANLLLSRTTARQRE
-383 VALRRAL
+383 IALRRAL

-448 GIAMLIS
+448 GIALLIS
-455 LATGIVF
+455 LTTGIVF

-500 VQVGLSLVLLV
+500 MQVGLSLVLLV
-511 GASLLAESLWNL
+511 GASLLAESLSNL
-523 TKQPLGFEP
+523 MKQPLGFEP
-532 EHLLTFRLV
+532 EHLLTVRLV

-553 FYNDVQQ
+553 FYNDVQR

-570 AGQINSPPMMDFHLL
+570 AGQINAPPMMDFHL
-585 ARYGADWLPQG
+585 RVSCDADWLPQVA
-596 PNQPAISADSRS
+596 NQPAISADIRS

-626 FSAEDQVSTLPPVLV
+626 FTAEDQVSTLPPVLV
-641 NETLVREF
+641 NEALVREF

-668 IVGVVADVRGV
+668 IVGVVADMRGV
-679 SGAIAAEP
+679 SGAITAEP

-719 IREQVYQAD
+719 IREQVYQAN
-728 PRQSVGRIE
+728 PRQSVGKIE
-737 TMDQLLSDA
+737 TMDQLLSA
-746 VAQPRLNAAVVGSFA
+746 VVAQPRLNAAVVASFA

-766 LACVGIYGVVSY
+766 LACAGIYGVVSF

-795 TRGNITRLF
+795 TRGDITRLL
-804 VRRAMVPAAIGLAT
+804 VRRVMVPAAIGLAA
-818 GTVVSLA
+818 GSVVSLA
-825 ANRLLR
+825 ANRLVR

-848 LLVLLTPLLV
+848 LLVLLVPLLV
-858 ATLRPAMRAA
+858 ATLRPAIRAG

>member
-11 LRNLVT
+11 LRNLAT
-17 SRRGDQRLREELED
+17 GRRGDARLREEMED
-31 YVAREA
+31 YVARET
-37 EANMQAGM
+37 EANLRAGM
-45 SEEEARRRARM
+45 SEEQARRQARI

-70 EEGLPL
+70 EEGLPI
-76 LECLALDTQ
+76 LECLAQDTRY
-85 SSLRQMR
+85 SLRQMR
-92 HSPGFTLVVVLTMAL
+92 RAPGFALMVVLTMAL

-117 LVYSTLLRSLPYP
+117 VVYSTLLRNLPYP
-130 QSERVI
+130 QSERIV
-136 AIHDTRIA
+136 AIHDTRIT

-157 YDIEARNRSFS
+157 YDIETRNRSFS
-168 SLTCIYFDESTLIAG
+168 SLAYFYFNESTLIVG
-183 KKLPIYVNAA
+183 KKLPTHVNAA
-193 AANAGFWDVFGTAP
+193 VVNAGFWDVFDTAP
-207 MLGRVFNAKDDLPHA
+207 MLGRVLDAKDDVPHA
-222 PQTVV
+222 PLTVV
-227 LSYSGWQRLFGGD
+227 LSYPGWQRLFGGN

-245 EQVTLYQQTATIV
+245 KQVTLDQQTATIV
-258 GVMPRDFSAPGSVD
+258 GVMPRDFSAPAGVDFWRASQLGPNSWGS
-272 LWHPAQFVPNEWGNY
+272 Y
-287 RGDELRGYIVFGRL
+287 RGDGLRGWNVFGRL
-301 RPGVTPAQAQGD
+301 RPGVTPAQAQAD

-331 WRFTSETLREA
+331 WRFTSETLREYR
-342 LYGHVQ
+342 YGQVR
-348 PALLVLLIASA
+348 PALMALLIASA

-369 ANLLLSRATARRRE
+369 ANLLLSRATGRQRE
-383 VALRRAL
+383 IALRRSL
-390 GASGRR
+390 GASGLR

-401 LVESGLLGLAGGG
+401 LVESGLLALAGGG

-441 HMDGIVI
+441 HMNGIVI
-448 GIAMLIS
+448 GIALLIS
-455 LATGIVF
+455 LATGVAF

-478 LKQGEARLG
+478 LKKGEARLG

-511 GASLLAESLWNL
+511 GASLMAESLWNL
-523 TKQPLGFEP
+523 TKQPLGFKP
-532 EHLLTFRLV
+532 EHLLMFRLA
-541 LPFNTRPEVARN
+541 LPYDTRPAVARN

-560 RIENLPGVEA
+560 RIKNLPGVEA

-585 ARYGADWLPQG
+585 SRYDADWLPQG
-596 PNQPAISADSRS
+596 TNEPSISAETRS
-608 IAGNL
+608 IAGNFL
-613 LGAMGTPLLAGRA
+613 AAMGTPLLEGRP
-626 FSAEDQVSTLPPVLV
+626 FTAEDQASKLPPVMV
-641 NETLVREF
+641 NEALVREF

-658 HLLLD
+658 HLLLNEE
-663 GQAHE
+663 AHE

-679 SGAIAAEP
+679 TGAIATVP
-687 GPAVYSP
+687 GPVVYSP
-694 ANADGSWHRYF
+694 ANANGSWHRYF
-705 LVRTNVPPEQVVKS
+705 LVRTNVPPEQLVKS

-737 TMDQLLSDA
+737 TMDQLLSHA
-746 VAQPRLNAAVVGSFA
+746 VAQPRLNAAVVASFA

-766 LACVGIYGVVSY
+766 LACVGIYGVVSF

-795 TRGNITRLF
+795 TRGDITRLF
-804 VRRAMVPAAIGLAT
+804 VRRVMVPAVIGLAM
-818 GTVVSLA
+818 GIVVSLA

-848 LLVLLTPLLV
+848 LLVLLAPLLV
-858 ATLRPAMRAA
+858 ATLRPAIRAGQ
-868 KTEPMEAL
+868 TEPMEAL

>member
-1 MRSLHRFLIR
+1 MRWWPNWKGTAKRDADFE
-11 LRNLVT
+11 
-17 SRRGDQRLREELED
+17 RELLSDLELEEEER
-31 YVAREA
+31 REGGLSA
-37 EANMQAGM
+37 
-45 SEEEARRRARM
+45 EEARYAARRAFGNPT
-56 KLGAAEAIREQYHA
+56 LIREQTHEAWGTAQFERFWQDVHYA
-70 EEGLPL
+70 
-76 LECLALDTQ
+76 
-85 SSLRQMR
+85 LRQMR
-92 HSPGFTLVVVLTMAL
+92 RSPGFTLVVVLTMAL
-107 GIAATTTMFT
+107 GIAATTTIFRVVDSA
-117 LVYSTLLRSLPYP
+117 LPRELPYP
-130 QSERVI
+130 QSERIV
-136 AIHDTRIA
+136 AIHDTRIT

-168 SLTCIYFDESTLIAG
+168 SLAIFYFDESTLIAG
-183 KKLPIYVNAA
+183 KKLPNYVKGAG
-193 AANAGFWDVFGTAP
+193 ANAGFWDVFDTAP
-207 MLGRVFNAKDDLPHA
+207 MLGRGFNARDDVPHA
-222 PQTVV
+222 PRTVV
-227 LSYSGWQRLFGGD
+227 LSYPGWQRLFGGD
-240 PNVIG
+240 PNIIG
-245 EQVTLYQQTATIV
+245 EQVKLEQQTATIV
-258 GVMPRDFSAPGSVD
+258 GVMPQGFSAPGGVD
-272 LWHPAQFVPNEWGNY
+272 LWHAAQFTPNNWGND
-287 RGDELRGYIVFGRL
+287 RGDGERANNVFGRL
-301 RPGVTPAQAQGD
+301 RLGVTLAQAQAD

-331 WRFTSETLREA
+331 WRFTSETLREDRYGQVQSA
-342 LYGHVQ
+342 LV
-348 PALLVLLIASA
+348 VLLIASA

-369 ANLLLSRATARRRE
+369 ANLLLSRATSRQRE

-396 VAFQL
+396 VAFQFF
-401 LVESGLLGLAGGG
+401 VESVLLALAGGV
-414 TGILLAFALTRTAAT
+414 TGILLAFVLTRIAAT

-448 GIAMLIS
+448 GVALLIS
-455 LATGIVF
+455 VATGIVF

-469 TRKVQLHSA
+469 TRKGQLHSA
-478 LKQGEARLG
+478 LKQGETRLG

-523 TKQPLGFEP
+523 VKQPLGFEP
-532 EHLLTFRLV
+532 EHLLTVRV
-541 LPFNTRPEVARN
+541 LLPWDTRPEAVGN

-570 AGQINSPPMMDFHLL
+570 AGQISSPPVTDFHV
-585 ARYGADWLPQG
+585 RGSFNADWLPQVA
-596 PNQPAISADSRS
+596 NQPAISAEIRN

-613 LGAMGTPLLAGRA
+613 LVAIGTPLLTGRA
-626 FSAEDQVSTLPPVLV
+626 FTAADQVSTVPPVLV
-641 NETLVREF
+641 NEALVRE
-649 LPKGNPIGH
+649 LMPQGNPIGH
-658 HLLLD
+658 HLLVD

-668 IVGVVADVRGV
+668 IVGVVADVRGI

-687 GPAVYSP
+687 GPAVYWP
-694 ANADGSWHRYF
+694 ANTNGGWHRYF
-705 LVRTNVPPEQVVKS
+705 MVRTKVPPEQLAKS

-728 PRQSVGRIE
+728 PRQSVGEIE

-746 VAQPRLNAAVVGSFA
+746 VEQPRLNAAVVASFA

-778 FAAQRTQ
+778 LAAQRTK

-795 TRGNITRLF
+795 TRSDITRLF
-804 VRRAMVPAAIGLAT
+804 VRRVMVPAAIGLAT

-848 LLVLLTPLLV
+848 LLVLLAPLLV
-858 ATLRPAMRAA
+858 ATLRPAIRAG

-876 RTE
+876 RAE

>member
-17 SRRGDQRLREELED
+17 GQRGDARLREEMED
-31 YVAREA
+31 YVARET
-37 EANMQAGM
+37 EANIQAGM
-45 SEEEARRRARM
+45 REEEARRQARM

-70 EEGLPL
+70 EEGLPI
-76 LECLALDTQ
+76 LECLVQDTRF
-85 SSLRQMR
+85 SLRQMR
-92 HSPGFTLVVVLTMAL
+92 RAPGFALMVVLTMAL

-117 LVYSTLLRSLPYP
+117 VVYSTLLRNLPYP
-130 QSERVI
+130 QSKRII
-136 AIHDTRIA
+136 AIHDTRIT

-157 YDIEARNRSFS
+157 YDIEERNRSFS
-168 SLTCIYFDESTLIAG
+168 SLAYFYFNESTLIVG
-183 KKLPIYVNAA
+183 KKLPTHVNAA
-193 AANAGFWDVFGTAP
+193 VVNAGFWNVFDTAP
-207 MLGRVFNAKDDLPHA
+207 MLGRILDAKDDVPHA
-222 PQTVV
+222 PLTVV
-227 LSYSGWQRLFGGD
+227 LSYPGWQRLFGGD

-245 EQVTLYQQTATIV
+245 EQVTLDQQTATIV
-258 GVMPRDFSAPGSVD
+258 GVMPRDFSAPAGVDFWRASQLGPNSWGS
-272 LWHPAQFVPNEWGNY
+272 Y
-287 RGDELRGYIVFGRL
+287 RGDGLRDWNVFGRL
-301 RPGVTPAQAQGD
+301 RPGVTPAQAQAD
-313 LDRIGEQL
+313 LERIGEQL

-331 WRFTSETLREA
+331 WRFTSETLRED
-342 LYGHVQ
+342 LYGPVQ
-348 PALLVLLIASA
+348 PALVTLQIASA

-369 ANLLLSRATARRRE
+369 ANLLLSRATARQRE

-390 GASGRR
+390 GASRRR

-414 TGILLAFALTRTAAT
+414 AGILLAFALTRTAAT

-441 HMDGIVI
+441 HMNGIVI
-448 GIAMLIS
+448 GIALLIS

-478 LKQGEARLG
+478 LKKGEARLG
-487 GSSGNWL
+487 GSSGNRL

-500 VQVGLSLVLLV
+500 TQVGLSLVLLV
-511 GASLLAESLWNL
+511 GASLLAESMWNL
-523 TKQPLGFEP
+523 MKQPLGFKP
-532 EHLLTFRLV
+532 KHLLTFRLV
-541 LPFNTRPEVARN
+541 LPFSTKPAVARN

-570 AGQINSPPMMDFHLL
+570 AGQINAPPMMDFHLL
-585 ARYGADWLPQG
+585 ARYDADWLPQV
-596 PNQPAISADSRS
+596 PNQPAISAETRS

-613 LGAMGTPLLAGRA
+613 LAAMGTPLVAGRA
-626 FSAEDQVSTLPPVLV
+626 FTAEDQVSTLPPVLV
-641 NETLVREF
+641 NEALVREF

-658 HLLLD
+658 HLLQN
-663 GQAHE
+663 GRAHE
-668 IVGVVADVRGV
+668 IIGVVADVRGV
-679 SGAIAAEP
+679 TGAIAAEP
-687 GPAVYSP
+687 GPVVYWP
-694 ANADGSWHRYF
+694 ANANGSWHRYF
-705 LVRTNVPPEQVVKS
+705 LVRTTVPPERLVKS

-728 PRQSVGRIE
+728 PRESVGRIE

-746 VAQPRLNAAVVGSFA
+746 VAQPRLNAAVFASFA

-778 FAAQRTQ
+778 FAAQRRQ

-795 TRGNITRLF
+795 TRGDITRIF
-804 VRRAMVPAAIGLAT
+804 VWRAMVPAAIGLAT

-848 LLVLLTPLLV
+848 LLVLLAPLLV
-858 ATLRPAMRAA
+858 ATLRPAIRAG